1 MSVCPS
7 VVTVCGSVKVELD
20 GSVRTTEDPLGFVN
34 VSTFEDDAD
43 GVDTALV
50 VGVGTG

>member
-1 MSVCPS
+1 
-7 VVTVCGSVKVELD
+7 
-20 GSVRTTEDPLGFVN
+20 VRTTEDPSGLVN

-43 GVDTALV
+43 GVKDTLV